1 MELWD
6 IDSAIENFS
15 SYLLYER
22 GLSSNTASAYSCDL
36 REWKAFCDSI
46 QEPSFPPTE
55 NLVHRFQEHL
65 TRGSKSKASRQRTMA
80 ALRSWMRFLTLEE
93 ALSADFRLPTL
104 PSREKRLPH
113 ILSEGEVE
121 RLLYGCSGTAPLELR
136 DRALFETAYGC
147 GLRASELCSLEVNSI
162 DFSSRSVRVSGKG
175 QKERMVPF
183 LGEAA
188 LRMKKYLEEG
198 RPLLLK
204 ECGEQ
209 ALFLSRNGR
218 QLNREDVWRLI
229 KKRGAE
235 AGISPTRL
243 YPHILRHSFATHL
256 LRRGMDQRTLQEILG
271 HSSIATT
278 EKYLH
283 FDLELRDVYDRAHP
297 RA

>member
-22 GLSSNTASAYSCDL
+22 GLSANTASAYSCDL

-46 QEPSFPPTE
+46 HESSFPPTE
-55 NLVHRFQEHL
+55 NLIHRFQEHL
-65 TRGSKSKASRQRTMA
+65 ARGPKSKSSRQRTMA
-80 ALRSWMRFLTLEE
+80 ALRSWMRFLSLEE
-93 ALSADFRLPTL
+93 ALPTDFPL
-104 PSREKRLPH
+104 PSLPSKERRLPH
-113 ILSEGEVE
+113 ILGEGEVE
-121 RLLYGCSGTAPLELR
+121 RLLYSCSGEAPLDLR
-136 DRALFETAYGC
+136 DRSLFETAYGC
-147 GLRASELCSLEVNSI
+147 GLRASELCSLQTESL
-162 DFSSRSVRVSGKG
+162 DFSSRTVRVMGKG

-198 RPLLLK
+198 RPLLVK
-204 ECGEQ
+204 DAEEKT
-209 ALFLSRNGR
+209 LFLSRNGR
-218 QLNREDVWRLI
+218 GLNREDVWRLL

-235 AGISPTRL
+235 AGLSPSRL

>member
-1 MELWD
+1 
-6 IDSAIENFS
+6 
-15 SYLLYER
+15 
-22 GLSSNTASAYSCDL
+22 
-36 REWKAFCDSI
+36 
-46 QEPSFPPTE
+46 
-55 NLVHRFQEHL
+55 
-65 TRGSKSKASRQRTMA
+65 MA
-80 ALRSWMRFLTLEE
+80 AR
-93 ALSADFRLPTL
+93 AQPLST
-104 PSREKRLPH
+104 
-113 ILSEGEVE
+113 
-121 RLLYGCSGTAPLELR
+121 CGTEC
-136 DRALFETAYGC
+136 LFETAYGC
-147 GLRASELCSLEVNSI
+147 SLRASELCTHRINSI
-162 DFSSRSVRVSGKG
+162 DFSARSVRVAGKG

-188 LRMKKYLEEG
+188 LRMRKYLEEG

-204 ECGEQ
+204 EPLEQ

-218 QLNREDVWRLI
+218 QLSREDVWRLI

-235 AGISPTRL
+235 AGISPSRL